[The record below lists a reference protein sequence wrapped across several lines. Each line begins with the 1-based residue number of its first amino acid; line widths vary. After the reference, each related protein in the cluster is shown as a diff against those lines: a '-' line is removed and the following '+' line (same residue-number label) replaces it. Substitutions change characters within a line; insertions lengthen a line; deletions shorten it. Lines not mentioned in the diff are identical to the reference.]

1 MTMRKI
7 GSQTPLGQLLAE
19 KRELRFQCQETEGKI
34 KNNLHYIRSNAG
46 RLLFSGMTAIFTPRR
61 KEREEQ
67 MGGGGL
73 VPHPWMHMLW
83 QIVRP
88 IAYRWMGE
96 VGWQV
101 FKSMFRKRR

>member
-1 MTMRKI
+1 
-7 GSQTPLGQLLAE
+7 
-19 KRELRFQCQETEGKI
+19 
-34 KNNLHYIRSNAG
+34 
-46 RLLFSGMTAIFTPRR
+46 MTAIFTPRR